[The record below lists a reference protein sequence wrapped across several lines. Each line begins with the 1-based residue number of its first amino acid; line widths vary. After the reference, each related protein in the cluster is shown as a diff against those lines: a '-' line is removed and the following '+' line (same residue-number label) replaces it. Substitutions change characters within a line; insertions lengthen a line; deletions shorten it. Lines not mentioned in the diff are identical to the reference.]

1 MTDAL
6 IVHQLSSIG
15 AQTSRQTL
23 NGREYLVAPM
33 VAIVGG
39 VLNGELVPT
48 DEIGKFP
55 EAWNGIPVPLGHPT
69 QRGAFISANSPEIVE
84 SQCVGRF
91 WNARMDGD
99 KLIGELWLDIEKAKG
114 MGGDALKAL
123 ERLENGEP
131 TEVSTAYFREL
142 EANRGTFNGEGYVG
156 IARNLR
162 PDHVALL
169 LNQPGACSWKDGCG
183 CPRVN
188 ADEKDKA
195 MTVLKVNY
203 EISLDEQRSQVYT
216 AWSAMF
222 DPEGHSDMWVREV
235 FADHVIVHGPEGLV
249 SYPYERGENG
259 ITFGAP
265 VPVRIV
271 YEPVTNRQN
280 IVYNALRGLQSALGF
295 QTLTEEVEMADTNIV
310 GGGVPPQ
317 GDAAPCGGCPD
328 KAAVDETPQVNAAAQ
343 TPAPAAEMPAEVADL
358 VALARDLG
366 GAEALRSAIQTIQA
380 NAGQRKN
387 ELVSEIRANE
397 RNAFSE
403 TELAAMPID
412 VLQKL
417 AASLRPANYAGRGGV
432 RSNADENQP
441 PAPLP
446 VVMAE

>member
-1 MTDAL
+1 MNL
-6 IVHQLSSIG
+6 IAHQSAIG
-15 AQTSRQTL
+15 KATRTTL

-48 DEIGKFP
+48 DEIGRFP

-69 QRGAFISANSPEIVE
+69 MRGAFISANSPEIVE
-84 SQCVGRF
+84 NQCVGRF

-99 KLIGELWLDIEKAKG
+99 KLIGELWLDIEKAST
-114 MGGDALKAL
+114 MGGEALLAL
-123 ERLENGEP
+123 ERLEKGEP
-131 TEVSTAYFREL
+131 TEVSTGYFREL
-142 EANRGTFNGEGYVG
+142 EANQGTFNGEKYVG
-156 IARNLR
+156 VARNLR

-183 CPRVN
+183 CPRAN
-188 ADEKDKA
+188 AEEKNEA
-195 MTVLKVNY
+195 MTILKVNY

-280 IVYNALRGLQSALGF
+280 IVYNALRSLQSALGF

-328 KAAVDETPQVNAAAQ
+328 KAAVEETPQVNAAAQ
-343 TPAPAAEMPAEVADL
+343 THAPAAEMPTEVA
-358 VALARDLG
+358 ALLALMRDLG
-366 GAEALRSAIQTIQA
+366 GAAALRSAIQTIQA
-380 NAGQRKN
+380 NAGQQKN

-403 TELAAMPID
+403 TELATMPIA